1 MTETKTQKHP
11 GKLPV
16 YLRMKPRSAKCTT
29 ERVLSVDPP
38 GSSKAILN
46 NREYAFDG
54 IFGETTSQIELY
66 KSAVFPLVK
75 NVIEG
80 HDSLFF
86 TMGASGSGKVSVSN
100 AIRNCANKSSRTQ
113 F

>member
-1 MTETKTQKHP
+1 MSEADTSHKQP

-16 YLRMKPRSAKCTT
+16 YLRLKPRSAQCTT
-29 ERVLSVDPP
+29 ERVLTIDPP
-38 GSSKAILN
+38 ASSKAILN
-46 NREYAFDG
+46 NKEYTFDK
-54 IFGETTSQIELY
+54 IYGETISQIDLY

-86 TMGASGSGKVSVSN
+86 TMGASGSGKVST
-100 AIRNCANKSSRTQ
+100 IQ
-113 F
+113 FLQNNTNYN